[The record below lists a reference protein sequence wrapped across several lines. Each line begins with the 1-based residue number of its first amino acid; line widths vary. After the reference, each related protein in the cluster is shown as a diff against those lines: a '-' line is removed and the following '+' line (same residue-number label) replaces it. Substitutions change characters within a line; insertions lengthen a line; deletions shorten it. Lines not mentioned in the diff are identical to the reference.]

1 MSEQPSDAEVMS
13 GSFINSTIG
22 DATPTPD
29 VVEQQPAHQAQEPT
43 PVYLGSRKFNSQG
56 ELEAYLSELEGRV
69 ANTNTVQTQVAPT
82 PAPQVQP
89 EEDISTLMFENPAKY
104 AEIIQNRAYKKVMQD
119 IERKEAQ
126 DKEWKDFYKANPDLE
141 EFRDAVDFQLN
152 KNWQTIKSQPLA
164 QAKEILAK
172 ETRTYLN
179 KLRGKPTGQGTEL
192 PSKPTVTVA
201 GSAGGPAKKPV
212 DQAPAVM
219 SFTDQVRK
227 MQRKG

>member
-1 MSEQPSDAEVMS
+1 MSEQPNDTAIM
-13 GSFINSTIG
+13 GNDFINSTIG
-22 DATPTPD
+22 EANTTPD
-29 VVEQQPAHQAQEPT
+29 TVETQAPAQPQEST

-69 ANTNTVQTQVAPT
+69 ANTHVNYNNVAPT
-82 PAPQVQP
+82 PAPQAQP

-104 AEIIQNRAYKKVMQD
+104 AEVIQNRAYKKVMQD
-119 IERKEAQ
+119 IERKESQ
-126 DKEWKDFYKANPDLE
+126 DKEWRDFYKANPDLE

-192 PSKPTVTVA
+192 SSKPTVTVA
-201 GSAGGPAKKPV
+201 GSVGGAAKKPV
-212 DQAPAVM
+212 DQAPVVM

-227 MQRKG
+227 MQRKS